1 MVLLMYLKQYVW
13 VTVLF
18 ASITAT
24 NLELAHA
31 DDCDEAMK
39 AAEPT
44 DDQLDSCTKSRPILS
59 LGVGAAL
66 AVGSEERRFTFSAQA
81 DLQLTRPLYLSARSR
96 AGGHYADVDLVAGAH
111 LGFKYGRG
119 NHTTVS
125 MSNDYS
131 RGGSHYGGYSYVQTT
146 TAHTDEVVQRESFVV
161 FGGVRGV
168 RIPTNPGNMDD
179 QPAWDGFHTYL
190 LGAGYHYTNNH
201 HQDSRIELVLYKR
214 EDNKGFSLR
223 WFNTLVAMEIG
234 WVPVGAKK
242 ADGTDYSTSLIYWNL
257 LEIGRFFEL

>member
-1 MVLLMYLKQYVW
+1 MYPMQYLSIAVVL
-13 VTVLF
+13 
-18 ASITAT
+18 AA
-24 NLELAHA
+24 LAPTKLAYA
-31 DDCDEAMK
+31 DDCDQALS

-44 DDQLDSCTKSRPILS
+44 DEQLESCTKSRPLVS
-59 LGVGAAL
+59 LGIGAAL
-66 AVGSEERRFTFSAQA
+66 AVGAQERRFTFSAQA
-81 DLQLTRPLYLSARSR
+81 DVQVTRPLYLSVRSR

-161 FGGVRGV
+161 FGGIRGV

-179 QPAWDGFHTYL
+179 QPAWDGFKTYL
-190 LGAGYHYTNNH
+190 VGGGYHYTNNH
-201 HQDSRIELVLYKR
+201 HQDSRIELVGYLR
-214 EDNKGFSLR
+214 DGDKGFSLR
-223 WFNTLVAMEIG
+223 WFNTVVAMEIG

-242 ADGTDYSTSLIYWNL
+242 ADGTDYSTTLIYWNL